1 MDKESKT
8 SSASFKLTQASYNY
22 VQNLS
27 KTYVLSLK
35 RDGEILVES
44 YFFFSFPSNGLFYKK
59 KKRLMPQKNV
69 QLFGTTSEKKIS
81 PQEALR
87 ALK

>member
-1 MDKESKT
+1 MDKESKA

-59 KKRLMPQKNV
+59 KKASCPRKMCNSLERHP
-69 QLFGTTSEKKIS
+69 KKRS
-81 PQEALR
+81 HHR
-87 ALK
+87 RHS